1 MDRRTFIR
9 GALRT
14 AGLVSAGGAGLLL
27 RGCTNGKEFDL
38 LIAGGMVYDG
48 TGGPPFRADVGIS
61 GGAVRSIGRIRAGR
75 AAAVIKAEGLAV
87 SPGFIDVHEHT
98 GEGLLV
104 NPRAESAVHQGV
116 TTLVSG
122 NCGDSPF
129 PLAEEAFEKAR
140 RALFADYGLDL
151 DWRDIRGFLGR
162 LEAAGAALN
171 YATFVGHGTVRGAA
185 MGFGNRAP
193 AAAELERMKALVGE
207 AMAGGALGLSS
218 GLEYTPG
225 SFASTEELIELCRV
239 AVRSGGV
246 YATHMRD
253 EETGILEAVD
263 EAFRIARE
271 TPIRLQISHLKIGY
285 AVNWPKFPD
294 LLDRL
299 ERARAAGVEFR
310 CDRYPYVAWAT
321 GLDMFFPIWSRE
333 GTTEDFVARLRA
345 PSLQDRLRAEI
356 MVKEKELGSWD
367 KVLISSVATDKNRPF
382 EGASVL
388 DASARAGKA
397 PYEFMRDLLIEET
410 GRVGMITFAMS
421 EDQLKVLL
429 AHPLVGV
436 GSDGS
441 AVAPYGPL
449 AKGKPHPRFYGT
461 FPRALGKYVRE
472 EKVVPLEE
480 MIRKMTAIPAAHLG
494 FVRRGM
500 LKVGWAADVCVFD
513 PERIID
519 KATFTE
525 PAVYPEGIKQVV
537 VNGEVV
543 VDEGRHTGRLPGRV
557 LRKNS
562 RGAVA

>member
-27 RGCTNGKEFDL
+27 RGCTKGKEFDL
-38 LIAGGMVYDG
+38 LIAGGTVYDG
-48 TGGPPFRADVGIS
+48 TGGPPFRADIGIS
-61 GGAVRSIGRIRAGR
+61 GGAVRSIGRIRASR
-75 AAAVIKAEGLAV
+75 AATIIKAEGLAV
-87 SPGFIDVHEHT
+87 SPGFIDVHDHT
-98 GEGLLV
+98 AESLLV
-104 NPRAESAVHQGV
+104 NPRAESAIRQGV
-116 TTLVSG
+116 TTLISG
-122 NCGDSPF
+122 QCGDSPF
-129 PLAEEAFEKAR
+129 PLTEEAFEKTR
-140 RALFADYGLDL
+140 LALLAEYDLDL
-151 DWRDIRGFLGR
+151 NWRDIRGFLGR
-162 LEAAGAALN
+162 LDEAGTALN
-171 YATFVGHGTVRGAA
+171 YATFVGHGTLRAAA
-185 MGFGNRAP
+185 MGFGNRP
-193 AAAELERMKALVGE
+193 PSAAELERMKVFVGE

-239 AVRSGGV
+239 AARSGGI

-285 AVNWPKFPD
+285 AVNWPKFPA

-321 GLDMFFPIWSRE
+321 GLDMFFPLWSRE
-333 GTTEDFVARLRA
+333 GTNEDFIARLRD
-345 PSLQDRLRAEI
+345 PSLQGRLRAEV
-356 MVKEKELGSWD
+356 MVKQKELGSWD
-367 KVLISSVATDKNRPF
+367 KVLISSVATDKNRLL
-382 EGASVL
+382 EGMNVL

-397 PYEFMRDLLIEET
+397 PYDFMRDLLVEEM

-461 FPRALGKYVRE
+461 FPRVLGKYVRE

-480 MIRKMTAIPAAHLG
+480 MIRKMTAMPAAHLG

-500 LKVGWAADVCVFD
+500 LKIGWAADVCVFD
-513 PERIID
+513 PERVID

-525 PAVYPEGIKQVV
+525 PAVYPEGIRQVV

-543 VDEGRHTGRLPGRV
+543 VDEGRHTGRLPGMV